1 MNLKLDDFP
10 LPDAF
15 PSDLAISISGKE
27 LLRGVNKTI
36 YAISKEKTSYAN
48 SCLPLCVFGR

>member
-36 YAISKEKTSYAN
+36 YAISKKTSYAN